1 MNNKNYFGVL
11 LDVSRNGVLKVEE
24 VKKYL
29 AVLKDFGYNTC
40 MLYTEDTYEVKEEPY
55 FGYLRGRYSIQE
67 IKEMDSFANSI
78 GIELIPCI
86 QTLGH
91 LETLFKWDTYKT
103 TVWDIENILL
113 CDEERTYVLI
123 ENMFKSLREAYSS
136 KKIHI
141 GMDEAHHVGFGK
153 YFDKHGYKNR
163 FELLCEHLNKVL
175 DIARKYG
182 FEPIMFSDMFF
193 RAANKGKYFEK
204 VDFSDEQKALVP
216 KNVGLMFWDYVYRTQ
231 DYFKEMFD
239 SHKQIGNDIW
249 FAGTA
254 FTYQGICPC
263 NIYSINTLK
272 ADMQA
277 CKTSDIKNV
286 IVTVWATGTADGKEC
301 SFWTVLPSLFC
312 AKKFYDGETDME
324 KIKSEFTEIT
334 GEDMDVLNLLD
345 IPNNFLDNKDFPL
358 SVTKAV
364 LYNDIFFGFWDS
376 AYVKGEEE
384 KFKQAAVTL
393 RENAHKSK
401 FSYFFEEEALLCD
414 ICCVKY
420 GLGVR
425 ARKAYKTNDKEEL
438 AKIVRD
444 IDYIRD
450 KLNEFYK
457 IFKEI
462 FFTENK
468 PHGFETQELYLG
480 GLMLRWKSVQDRI
493 LDYLSGK
500 VDRLEEL
507 EDNIIDYLGGKEKF
521 TITAPYSLGCKSDIT
536 VNRI

>member
-1 MNNKNYFGVL
+1 
-11 LDVSRNGVLKVEE
+11 
-24 VKKYL
+24 
-29 AVLKDFGYNTC
+29 
-40 MLYTEDTYEVKEEPY
+40 
-55 FGYLRGRYSIQE
+55 
-67 IKEMDSFANSI
+67 
-78 GIELIPCI
+78 
-86 QTLGH
+86 
-91 LETLFKWDTYKT
+91 
-103 TVWDIENILL
+103 
-113 CDEERTYVLI
+113 
-123 ENMFKSLREAYSS
+123 
-136 KKIHI
+136 
-141 GMDEAHHVGFGK
+141 
-153 YFDKHGYKNR
+153 
-163 FELLCEHLNKVL
+163 
-175 DIARKYG
+175 
-182 FEPIMFSDMFF
+182 
-193 RAANKGKYFEK
+193 
-204 VDFSDEQKALVP
+204 
-216 KNVGLMFWDYVYRTQ
+216 
-231 DYFKEMFD
+231 
-239 SHKQIGNDIW
+239 
-249 FAGTA
+249 
-254 FTYQGICPC
+254 
-263 NIYSINTLK
+263 
-272 ADMQA
+272 
-277 CKTSDIKNV
+277 
-286 IVTVWATGTADGKEC
+286 
-301 SFWTVLPSLFC
+301 
-312 AKKFYDGETDME
+312 ME

-414 ICCVKY
+414 ICYVKY

-425 ARKAYKTNDKEEL
+425 ARNAYKANDKEEL

-450 KLNEFYK
+450 KLNGFYK